1 MAQETDHN
9 IVRISVRSL
18 VEFIL
23 RSGDIDNRIGGMPDR
38 TAMQLGSR
46 IHRRIQSAMGE
57 GYSPEVPLSM
67 DFPCD
72 DFLIR
77 VEGRADGII
86 AASGEEPALIDEIKG
101 IVRPVEHLEEP
112 VDVHLAQAK
121 CYAFIYAKQQNLDR
135 IRVRMSYVNLEALDE
150 GTARLLDRMRFFT
163 FEYSAGDLKTW
174 FYGVLDEY
182 KKWARFEQA
191 WKQIRNESIR
201 QTAFPFD
208 FREGQRE
215 LTRDVYLTIL
225 REKQLFIQAPTG
237 VGKTLSCVFP
247 SVRAIGEEKAERIF
261 YLTAKTITRMAAGAA
276 FDQLREKGLRFKTV
290 ILTAKEKICPL
301 QEMACDPDSCP
312 YAKGHF
318 DRVND
323 AVYEMI
329 READAFDRESIL
341 AGAEKYRVCPFELS
355 LDIASWMDGV
365 IGDYNYA
372 FDPRA
377 KLKRFFSEGQ
387 KGEYIFL
394 VDEAHNLVDRGRE
407 MYSASLDKEEILA
420 LNRLVKGRNP
430 SLSKALMRVNARL
443 LALKKE
449 LELEQRPYQILEGP
463 GTIAVPLL
471 NLYGELDEYLKDARR
486 GKPQDEEEIHSAV
499 LDLYFRIGSFTDI
512 LDLLDDNYAVY
523 TEKQPGGSFVLRLFC
538 VNPSGNLQKCF
549 EKGRS
554 SILFSAT
561 LLPIDYF
568 RSMLGTP
575 DSYAVYARSCFERD
589 RLQVLTCTDV
599 STRYTRRDER
609 SFARIAEYILRM
621 VSARKGNYM
630 VFFSSYKMLED
641 TAGFFEL
648 ICPKNVRLVRQTAGM
663 SEEER
668 ETFLEIFRD
677 FPSGTEQP
685 ALIQEDTLQEDTLL
699 GFCVMGSFFGE
710 GIDLRGEQLIGA
722 MVVGPGLP
730 MVCPE
735 QEILKSWFD
744 SRGQDGFRLAYQ
756 CPGMNKVM
764 QAAGRVIRTEED
776 TGVVILLD
784 ERFGEA
790 RYRQMFP
797 REWED
802 PPRCR
807 LERVSSL
814 LEQFWERAST
824 S

>member
-1 MAQETDHN
+1 M
-9 IVRISVRSL
+9 
-18 VEFIL
+18 
-23 RSGDIDNRIGGMPDR
+23 
-38 TAMQLGSR
+38 
-46 IHRRIQSAMGE
+46 
-57 GYSPEVPLSM
+57 
-67 DFPCD
+67 
-72 DFLIR
+72 
-77 VEGRADGII
+77 
-86 AASGEEPALIDEIKG
+86 
-101 IVRPVEHLEEP
+101 
-112 VDVHLAQAK
+112 
-121 CYAFIYAKQQNLDR
+121 
-135 IRVRMSYVNLEALDE
+135 
-150 GTARLLDRMRFFT
+150 
-163 FEYSAGDLKTW
+163 
-174 FYGVLDEY
+174 
-182 KKWARFEQA
+182 
-191 WKQIRNESIR
+191 
-201 QTAFPFD
+201 
-208 FREGQRE
+208 
-215 LTRDVYLTIL
+215 
-225 REKQLFIQAPTG
+225 
-237 VGKTLSCVFP
+237 
-247 SVRAIGEEKAERIF
+247 
-261 YLTAKTITRMAAGAA
+261 
-276 FDQLREKGLRFKTV
+276 
-290 ILTAKEKICPL
+290 
-301 QEMACDPDSCP
+301 
-312 YAKGHF
+312 
-318 DRVND
+318 
-323 AVYEMI
+323 
-329 READAFDRESIL
+329 
-341 AGAEKYRVCPFELS
+341 
-355 LDIASWMDGV
+355 
-365 IGDYNYA
+365 
-372 FDPRA
+372 
-377 KLKRFFSEGQ
+377 
-387 KGEYIFL
+387 
-394 VDEAHNLVDRGRE
+394 
-407 MYSASLDKEEILA
+407 
-420 LNRLVKGRNP
+420 
-430 SLSKALMRVNARL
+430 
-443 LALKKE
+443 
-449 LELEQRPYQILEGP
+449 
-463 GTIAVPLL
+463 
-471 NLYGELDEYLKDARR
+471 
-486 GKPQDEEEIHSAV
+486 

-668 ETFLEIFRD
+668 ETFLETFRD

-685 ALIQEDTLQEDTLL
+685 APIQEDTLQEDTLL

-807 LERVSSL
+807 LEKVSSL